1 MRMCRESGE
10 ITYESLGE
18 LLDAEITYASECDG
32 FYYIKVKENYFYSNC
47 IWKVDK
53 STGKASY
60 MMFTEYILN
69 VMDKAKEIDPATLRR
84 GA

>member
-1 MRMCRESGE
+1 MRKSEGSGM
-10 ITYESLGE
+10 TVYENLDE
-18 LLDAEITYASECDG
+18 LLTAEIISVSEYG
-32 FYYIKVKENYFYSNC
+32 GYYYIKLKPYCDYDNS

-53 STGKASY
+53 QTGKASY